1 MKLNSTTV
9 LLSTGIASQYVCETI
24 VNVGAITGNLVD
36 ELRAALRRAEEA
48 GEQSIVI
55 PFNAL
60 TDRLE
65 ASGEAFAV
73 ALKEFV
79 DQRPGMDCVRVL
91 LQNNP
96 PAEVLQLL
104 RRKLS
109 AVL

>member
-1 MKLNSTTV
+1 MKNTTTV

-24 VNVGAITGNLVD
+24 VDLGNMANNLVE

-48 GEQSIVI
+48 GEQSIVL

-79 DQRPGMDCVRVL
+79 DQRPAVDCVRVL